1 MIYQPRWNQCDSE
14 HEIEASDQI
23 PHPLWV
29 AIKCPPSR
37 VGEGVKCPGYAQGGG
52 GGRLS
57 FDLTGTLEYRKK
69 SHQAFS
75 QVSCSCLA
83 FSKLQRP
90 CKGCHLP
97 WPHRSVKHHQEYR
110 PWAWDV
116 ECSSASQY
124 HWNAC
129 PFEDR
134 NFSSWF
140 EAQWSPQNSSSCPW
154 LLAGQ
159 HHSIQKGYHGGAYW
173 WSNGE

>member
-1 MIYQPRWNQCDSE
+1 MKLRLVIKFPTPYEWQSNALPPGWE
-14 HEIEASDQI
+14 KASN
-23 PHPLWV
+23 
-29 AIKCPPSR
+29 
-37 VGEGVKCPGYAQGGG
+37 AQGMPGVWRGG
-52 GGRLS
+52 ERLS

-69 SHQAFS
+69 THQAFS

-83 FSKLQRP
+83 FSELQRP

-110 PWAWDV
+110 PWAWDG

-159 HHSIQKGYHGGAYW
+159 HHSTQKGYHGGAYW